1 MTNIIVVFSKIEDAK
16 SVKNILVKN
25 GMNVTAVCTSG
36 AQALHYADE
45 FHEGIVISG
54 YRFADMICMEL
65 RTNLPE
71 GFDMLVMASKRVL
84 AEVSGTGIIGLAMP
98 LKVHELVNTVGMMS
112 QNVLRRKTFRSQSGG
127 SSSNCKGK
135 STFNGTEPYDRGG
148 GTSVHTKT

>member
-1 MTNIIVVFSKIEDAK
+1 M
-16 SVKNILVKN
+16 
-25 GMNVTAVCTSG
+25 
-36 AQALHYADE
+36 
-45 FHEGIVISG
+45 GIFNRG

-112 QNVLRRKTFRSQSGG
+112 QNVLRRKKKRRE
-127 SSSNCKGK
+127 K
-135 STFNGTEPYDRGG
+135 P
-148 GTSVHTKT
+148 SVRNQEE

>member
-54 YRFADMICMEL
+54 YRFADMICMEW
-65 RTNLPE
+65 RPGKYSRHDVTE
-71 GFDMLVMASKRVL
+71 CTKTQ
-84 AEVSGTGIIGLAMP
+84 EKT
-98 LKVHELVNTVGMMS
+98 
-112 QNVLRRKTFRSQSGG
+112 QRKTFRSQSGG

-148 GTSVHTKT
+148 GTSVRTKT